1 MPKRKPG
8 ARPGW
13 IDALRS
19 LPSNGDSSR
28 LLAMMGLYFLVVCAV
43 GVLRPIR
50 NSLALDGLGATDF
63 AKVYL
68 VSAVVL
74 LFAPVFNRLSDLLP
88 WRTLF
93 SVTAAFFATNLL
105 LFRLYYEA
113 GSGTFGMVFYA
124 WYDLFAAAL
133 VVQFFLATQ
142 FYFDARSAKRAY
154 PIVIAGGSIGATL
167 GGGITGFFAESLG
180 TPNLLLVAATF
191 IALFAAGIPW
201 VLSGFEGGPKRD
213 ERPALEAGRGTLAE
227 LFADR
232 QVRLIA
238 GTVLLTILVKQLVDY
253 QFNIITREVFE
264 TRDAVTAFQGKFNAA
279 TQWLP
284 LIVLAGLRPAMKRWG
299 MGVAVLLLPVMML
312 GTTVGLALTFGL
324 WAAVAAK
331 GAETS
336 LRYSAERAGREMLYV
351 PVRDEIKL
359 KAKTYIDVGIEK
371 GLGKVLSGVLLIVLL
386 SFIDYRQVGWVAAGL
401 ACVWVAA
408 AMAVRAEYV
417 RTLAQSIEGRFA
429 SLRGIFAT
437 FTDASTLPVVRE
449 ALVHESPLRAAF
461 ALELLGQLTASELQE
476 LAPELN
482 GLIAHERPEIRAAA
496 LDQLQRIPEELDA
509 DAARAHLQ
517 DEVPAV
523 REAAVRALLAHA
535 GDAAPALLGEL
546 LRSHANV
553 VRTAALSC
561 ICAAP
566 ASAEL
571 RAAGRA
577 FADAHTAGAMPAEP
591 ELRQELALAAATFD
605 DGTQAIPL
613 LDALLDDADARV
625 RATALRSAGRLGL
638 TDCCSRM
645 IAALADRSTRAAA
658 REALATLGPVTAA
671 PLEAALL
678 DETTSPRVR
687 RAIPG
692 TLARFPTQHN
702 VDAMLRLI
710 LDPATDQILDY
721 RMLKALSKIRAANPE
736 LAFDEHLVHA
746 VAAREC
752 DAAGIYAGVLV
763 TLENEA
769 APAPGT
775 VTARSALRAIGN
787 GAKRHR
793 DPRLLLARTLEE
805 AFRERR
811 EGVFR
816 CLGMLHPPDHVRRA
830 HVAVCTGSAADRG
843 KALEWIEETI
853 GPARF
858 RRLNTLLEPP
868 RATTRMLPVAAL
880 LNDEDSW
887 ISLLANAVT
896 SASEPAM
903 ELIEKVFLLQNVDL
917 LRGARSAHVAL
928 LASIA
933 SEVDVPAGT
942 LLIEGGATPAAMY
955 VVTRGSVEL
964 HGVGQRLVVGPE
976 DAFGTWAL
984 IDEQPSHIEAR
995 TLVPTRLLRVTRD
1008 DFQDLLADHSEL
1020 ALGLLQGLAHR
1031 MRSLVAQ
1038 DTK

>member
-1 MPKRKPG
+1 MSKRKPG
-8 ARPGW
+8 ATAGW
-13 IDALRS
+13 IDALRA
-19 LPSNGDSSR
+19 LPSSGDPAR

-93 SVTAAFFATNLL
+93 SVTAAFFAANLL
-105 LFRLYYEA
+105 LFRLFYEA
-113 GSGTFGMVFYA
+113 GSGTFGLVFYA

-154 PIVIAGGSIGATL
+154 PVVIAGGSIGATL
-167 GGGITGFFAESLG
+167 GGAITGFFAESLG
-180 TPNLLLVAATF
+180 TPNLLLVAAAF
-191 IALFAAGIPW
+191 IALFAVAIPW
-201 VLSGFEGGPKRD
+201 VLSGAESGPKR
-213 ERPALEAGRGTLAE
+213 ERAPTLKPGRGTLAE

-253 QFNIITREVFE
+253 QFNIITKEVFD
-264 TRDAVTAFQGKFNAA
+264 TRDAVSAFQGKFNAA

-284 LIVLAGLRPAMKRWG
+284 LLVLAGLRPAMKRWG

-312 GTTVGLALTFGL
+312 GTTLGLALTFGL

-386 SFIDYRQVGWVAAGL
+386 SFMDYRHVGWVAAGL
-401 ACVWVAA
+401 ACLWVASA
-408 AMAVRAEYV
+408 IAVRYQYV

-437 FTDASTLPVVRE
+437 FTDASTLPVVRD
-449 ALVHESPLRAAF
+449 ALVHDSPLRVAF
-461 ALELLGQLTASELQE
+461 ALELLDQLTADDLRE

-482 GLIAHERPEIRAAA
+482 RLASHDRQEIRAAA
-496 LDQLQRIPEELDA
+496 LEQLQRIPGELDA
-509 DAARAHLQ
+509 DAARACLR
-517 DEVPAV
+517 DEVAAV

-535 GDAAPALLGEL
+535 GEAAPALLNEL
-546 LRSHANV
+546 LRSDASV
-553 VRTAALSC
+553 VRTAALAC
-561 ICAAP
+561 ISSAP

-577 FADAHTAGAMPAEP
+577 FADKQSARAMPAEP

-605 DGTQAIPL
+605 DGTQAVPI
-613 LDALLDDADARV
+613 LDALLDDADPLV

-645 IAALADRSTRAAA
+645 IAALGDRSTRAAA

-678 DETTSPRVR
+678 DAATPPRVR
-687 RAIPG
+687 RAIPA
-692 TLARFPTQHN
+692 TLARFATQHN

-721 RMLKALSKIRAANPE
+721 RMLKALGKIRAAHPE

-752 DAAGIYAGVLV
+752 DAAGVYAGVLV
-763 TLENEA
+763 TLETEPATVPA
-769 APAPGT
+769 AGVGAG
-775 VTARSALRAIGN
+775 RAAAVAGGN
-787 GAKRHR
+787 GALLHG

-805 AFRERR
+805 AFRERQ

-816 CLGMLHPPDHVRRA
+816 CLGLLHPPNHVRRA

-843 KALEWIEETI
+843 RGLEWIEETI
-853 GPARF
+853 GTARF
-858 RRLNTLLEPP
+858 RRLSSLLEPP
-868 RATTRMLPVAAL
+868 RATTRKLPVAAL

-896 SASEPAM
+896 SDAEPGM

-933 SEVDVPAGT
+933 SEMDVPAGT
-942 LLIEGGATPAAMY
+942 LLIEAGAAPDAMY
-955 VVTRGSVEL
+955 VVTLGSVEL

-976 DAFGTWAL
+976 GAFGTWAL
-984 IDEQPSHIEAR
+984 IDQQPSPIEAR
-995 TLVPTRLLRVTRD
+995 SLVPTRLLRVTRE
-1008 DFQDLLADHSEL
+1008 DFHDLLADHSEL

-1031 MRSLVAQ
+1031 MRSLVA
-1038 DTK
+1038 